1 MPPAAR
7 GPRDGGNDDM
17 KIGLGLIMA
26 LALALLS
33 ASAQELRFGYPATPA
48 GAIGIVGNALGVWKR
63 HDLDLAAV
71 QTAAAIDTRNAMVAG
86 SVNIGINGLS
96 NFLAAAARGAPL
108 VSIGVAVQQ
117 CAATA
122 VAVRADA
129 PYRSL
134 ADLKGKRIGSEV
146 GSITH
151 GTLVNRVLTGEGSAP
166 SDFKIINVRFRDMI
180 SALLSNS
187 VEAVTAVEPFL
198 SAAERAGSVRVITDF
213 CPYGKVYMLLVAN
226 EQVRASGPKVESF
239 LQAIQEIHGTF
250 STDPAKAAQ
259 IYGDDLRGKG
269 FDIPPDVAE
278 RIVTRL
284 GIAADTA
291 RFRPDIIDYA
301 RDEARLMKQNG
312 LLDADPDV
320 TGAFDIELNRQALAQ
335 R

>member
-1 MPPAAR
+1 
-7 GPRDGGNDDM
+7 M
-17 KIGLGLIMA
+17 KSRLGLTIA
-26 LALALLS
+26 LVLAPLS

-48 GAIGIVGNALGVWKR
+48 GAIGIVGNALGVWKK
-63 HDLDLAAV
+63 HDLDLSAV

-86 SVNIGINGLS
+86 SVDIGINGLS

-108 VSIGVAVQQ
+108 VAIGVAVDQ
-117 CAATA
+117 CAATT

-151 GTLVNRVLTGEGSAP
+151 GTLVNRVLAAEGTAP
-166 SDFKIINVRFRDMI
+166 SDFTVINVRFRDMI
-180 SALLSNS
+180 GALLSNS

-198 SAAERAGSVRVITDF
+198 SAAERSGNVRAITDF

-226 EQVRASGPKVESF
+226 EQVRASVRKVENF
-239 LQAIQEIHGTF
+239 LQAVQEIDGIF
-250 STDPAKAAQ
+250 STDPAKAAR
-259 IYGDDLRGKG
+259 IYGDDLRSKG

-278 RIVTRL
+278 RIVARL

-312 LLDADPDV
+312 WLDADPNV
-320 TGAFDIELNRQALAQ
+320 AAAFDIDLNRQALAH